1 VVVEVHES
9 APASGIRPSSLSRA
23 DPSIDANDPMIQETS
38 QFKTPMKESDMSR
51 ASTPSPVHG
60 QRHDSD
66 NGITSHGGDDDSIDT
81 PGVKV

>member
-1 VVVEVHES
+1 
-9 APASGIRPSSLSRA
+9 
-23 DPSIDANDPMIQETS
+23 MIQETS
-38 QFKTPMKESDMSR
+38 QFKTLMKESDMSR